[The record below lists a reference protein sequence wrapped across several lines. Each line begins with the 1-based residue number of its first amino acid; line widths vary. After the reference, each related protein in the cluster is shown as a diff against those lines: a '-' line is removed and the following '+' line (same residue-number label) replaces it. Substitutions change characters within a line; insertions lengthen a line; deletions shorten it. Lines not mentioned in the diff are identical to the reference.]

1 MSFVSRVADGKIR
14 IPRGVNLSADARVRV
29 GILREETLATQLR
42 GVIGS
47 LEGLPP
53 DFAARPDHYVRGAC
67 R

>member
-1 MSFVSRVADGKIR
+1 
-14 IPRGVNLSADARVRV
+14 
-29 GILREETLATQLR
+29 LREETLATQLR

-53 DFAARPDHYVRGAC
+53 DFAARHDHYVRGAC